1 MIEPDLE
8 DLLNID
14 RYWCCEKCEA
24 PFATKELAEK
34 HELKCYALEDI
45 KEDVESLEKML
56 EKTDL
61 GSNELRKAL
70 EPFQNIAITSPINLS
85 SKGSEIKSMV
95 SKAEALLIMFEEK
108 DKRENTRLGKL
119 EKVKQ
124 REDAL
129 DFDAAIEIWEEL
141 GEITEAA
148 RVRKMQ
154 AELGSVK
161 VAQKVVQGDE
171 VTKTEIKDSVLNRSN
186 IGGGSS
192 KMQELKDLTEMK
204 EKGLIDDDEFK
215 QMKKEILGK

>member
-8 DLLNID
+8 DLLQVD

-34 HELKCYALEDI
+34 HELKCYVLEDI
-45 KEDVESLEKML
+45 KEDVENLEKML

-85 SKGSEIKSMV
+85 SKEIKSMV
-95 SKAEALLIMFEEK
+95 SKGEALLIMLEEK
-108 DKRENTRLGKL
+108 DKRENARLGKL
-119 EKVKQ
+119 KKVKQ

-154 AELGSVK
+154 AEMGSVK
-161 VAQKVVQGDE
+161 VAQNVVHGDTI
-171 VTKTEIKDSVLNRSN
+171 VKDSVVNKSN
-186 IGGGSS
+186 ISGKS
-192 KMQELKDLTEMK
+192 KAEEIKEIKELLDS
-204 EKGLIDDDEFK
+204 GAIDDAEFK